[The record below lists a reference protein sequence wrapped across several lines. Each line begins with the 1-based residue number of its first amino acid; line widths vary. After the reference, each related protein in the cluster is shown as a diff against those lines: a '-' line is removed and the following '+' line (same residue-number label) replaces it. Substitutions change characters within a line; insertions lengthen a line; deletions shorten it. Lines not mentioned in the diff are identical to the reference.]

1 MLDGLEE
8 GETLPPPA
16 VDGLSATLSFEAAE
30 ATSASLELN
39 GVPCVR
45 AIVVEA
51 HSRIA
56 GAHLALS
63 VEGHPTCDVLRPVD
77 PIDAGITLAV
87 DCEHLRLPLSV
98 LRASTERTHVDIHVR
113 LVSSEGSTVARAT
126 HRIAIA
132 PETHWSGMATHCES
146 LAAFVTPNSP
156 AIAELLRDA
165 SARLKE
171 KTGSGALDGYLS
183 GNAAR
188 VQRIAESC
196 YEALASRAIS
206 YVVLQASFEKTG
218 QKVRTAADVLRDG
231 LGNCLDL
238 SVTLASLLEA
248 CGLWPML
255 VLGDEHATVAFA
267 TMDEHFADAVHEG
280 ATRLVNRRAL
290 GEVRVIEATA
300 LCGDPKSFGE
310 ALTVGERWLDRLS
323 PASMVVDVRAAR
335 NAGFHPLP
343 EVIARNERDDE
354 APVEPPERDYKIVQP
369 ADLPP
374 LPKPKLTPRESRLES
389 WKKKLL
395 DLTLRN
401 RLLNDRDAAGVPLVA
416 EGDATIA
423 LLENILW
430 DEKRLLLRAR
440 GAMREMTAEA
450 CEEEL
455 RSGTLRA
462 QLDDAELFKRATKA
476 YRDGKS
482 SLEETG
488 ARSLYVALG
497 ALEFKIEQRAEPVRA
512 PLVLVPVEMERISR
526 SEGFRIKAVL
536 DDTVPNVALVEY
548 LRMTH
553 GLDIGLAGQLAED
566 DRGIDLTQI
575 LARVRQSVKNVPGA
589 RVLATA
595 KLGTYS
601 FKKLPL
607 FEEMRLRGKELSAHP
622 IVATLLERNAPT
634 TVRDAKLLDPTEV
647 DQAARFESVRL
658 PLPADSSQ
666 IAAVLSAA
674 AGRTFVLQGPPG
686 TGKSQTITNLL
697 TECLARGKRVLFVA
711 EKSAALEVVSERLRK
726 TGLGAFALDLHA
738 DHATKTNFVTQV
750 KDALEAVDARATA
763 GAANFAQTA
772 AQLDRTS
779 ARVASA
785 GNALHASH
793 RESAKN
799 KARESATASAGLTAH
814 GGLSAHRAI
823 ERALALSE
831 GTNDAIP
838 HPALVNQLDGSLPQD
853 ATSAD
858 LAQRVECVDRLVA
871 AFDELPAESA
881 ADLADF
887 EPTRPLSPEDAT
899 RLAQAARAA
908 TATLEALAE
917 PARTL
922 AAALGVPTPSEFGAM
937 QAQVD
942 LAMSIDMTHV
952 AAAPLATCALA
963 PDSATQLDARA
974 RAVEL
979 TEAAHVARTN
989 MRARFDDAVLTL
1001 PLASLA
1007 GDLRA
1012 AREKFVLFRWLA
1024 TRKVR
1029 AELVRL
1035 AKSPLPT
1042 ALEDLLREIE
1052 SLLAA
1057 KSAIDAAAPVAH
1069 DVRIFAVSQ
1078 AGTDDAIDF
1087 AAARRAIESARIFA
1101 RTARAS
1107 MPKEVAL
1114 LACSVPNTI
1123 RDGSLDTART
1133 EAKRAL
1139 EVAKSA
1145 LLPLADLGANPP
1157 LHAATARLS
1166 TTCERLARVARAE
1179 RTIPAWST
1187 FTVARARAAEFRLK
1201 PVADALLSGA
1211 LPTTL
1216 AESAAEAEMLAAWTR
1231 EKLRSEPALL
1241 DCGADRMQE
1250 LRKQLVAG
1258 MSEYRK
1264 GAAGAVALAVRDR
1277 ARMAL
1282 ANADLPGMRQA
1293 RMKIDELRAL
1303 STIRRPIRRVMS
1315 EAAPAMT
1322 AIKPIVL
1329 ASPLSAATMLPPDFP
1344 PFDLIVFDEASQV
1357 PVWDAA
1363 CAIARG
1369 TASVI
1374 VGDSRQLPPTNFFD
1388 RKDAGDAK
1396 DEGSDADRSA
1406 NDAALADM
1414 LEPLESV
1421 LEEAIASG
1429 IPQRSLLWHYRSR
1442 DERLIEFSNRRS
1454 YGARL
1459 QTFPAA
1465 RRAHPNLGVE
1475 FRFVGGVY
1483 DRAGTSTNRAEAEAV
1498 VAEITR
1504 RLLDDDACTAN
1515 RSIGVVT
1522 FSVAQ
1527 QTLVQDLLDE
1537 ALDRDAKL
1545 RTRLAEAA
1553 EAGEDVF
1560 VKNLENVQGD
1570 ERATMLFSICYGR
1583 DRTGALYHNFGPLNL
1598 SGGERRLNVAVSRA
1612 REKIVVFSSVR
1623 ASELDPKKC
1632 TSKGA
1637 QDLRDYLAFAELGT
1651 VPASR
1656 EETRAGMDIDVDA
1669 IERRLA
1675 RALESRGFR
1684 VDFHVGRS
1692 RDYRVS
1698 LALALPEAPDE
1709 WILGVELDGAFHQ
1722 TAPTVIDR
1730 ELVRAGVLSSLG
1742 WRTIKVSA
1750 IDVLR
1755 DETKTVERI
1764 IAAARGT

>member
-1 MLDGLEE
+1 
-8 GETLPPPA
+8 ET
-16 VDGLSATLSFEAAE
+16 
-30 ATSASLELN
+30 TSAALELN

-51 HSRIA
+51 HTRIA

-63 VEGHPTCDVLRPVD
+63 VEGHPTCDVLRPVE

-98 LRASTERTHVDIHVR
+98 LRESTERTHVDIHVR
-113 LVSSEGSTVARAT
+113 LVSSEGSTVAQAT

-165 SARLKE
+165 SARLDK

-183 GNAAR
+183 GNATR

-206 YVVLQASFEKTG
+206 YVVLQASFEKSG

-248 CGLWPML
+248 CGLLTML

-300 LCGDPKSFGE
+300 LCVAPKSFGE
-310 ALTVGERWLDRLS
+310 ALAMGERWLDRLS

-335 NAGFHPLP
+335 YAGFHPLP
-343 EVIARNERDDE
+343 EVIARNERDDGSLVLTPQRE
-354 APVEPPERDYKIVQP
+354 YKIVQP

-440 GAMREMTAEA
+440 GAMREMTSEA

-455 RSGTLRA
+455 RAGTLRA
-462 QLDDAELFKRATKA
+462 QLDDVELFKRATKA
-476 YRDGKS
+476 YRDAKS

-497 ALEFKIEQRAEPVRA
+497 ALEFKVEQRTAPVRA
-512 PLVLVPVEMERISR
+512 PLILVPVEMERISR

-553 GLDIGLAGQLAED
+553 GLDIGLAGQLTED
-566 DRGIDLTQI
+566 DRGIDLEQI
-575 LARVRQSVKNVPGA
+575 LARVRQSVKNVPDA

-647 DQAARFESVRL
+647 DQAARFETARL

-666 IAAVLSAA
+666 VAAVLSAA

-697 TECLARGKRVLFVA
+697 TECLARGKRVLFIA

-750 KDALEAVDARATA
+750 KDALEAIDARASA

-785 GNALHASH
+785 GKALHASH
-793 RESAKN
+793 RESAKKQ
-799 KARESATASAGLTAH
+799 KASESAGVPAGVSAH
-814 GGLSAHRAI
+814 EGLSAHKAI

-831 GTNDAIP
+831 ATDNAIP

-871 AFDELPAESA
+871 AFEELSAESA
-881 ADLADF
+881 AELADF
-887 EPTRPLSPEDAT
+887 APTRPLSPEDAA
-899 RLAQAARAA
+899 RLAQASRTA
-908 TATLEALAE
+908 TATLETLAE
-917 PARTL
+917 PTRAL
-922 AAALGVPTPSEFGAM
+922 AALLGVPAPSEFGAA

-942 LAMSIDMTHV
+942 LAMSIDLTHV

-963 PDSATQLDARA
+963 PDFATQLDARSRAIELAETAHIA
-974 RAVEL
+974 RANVC
-979 TEAAHVARTN
+979 T
-989 MRARFDDAVLTL
+989 RFDDAVLTL

-1024 TRKVR
+1024 ARKVR

-1035 AKSPLPT
+1035 AKQPLPT
-1042 ALEDLLREIE
+1042 ALEELLREIE
-1052 SLLAA
+1052 SLVVA
-1057 KSAIDAAAPVAH
+1057 KNAIDAALSIAN
-1069 DVRIFAVSQ
+1069 DVRIFAASH
-1078 AGTDDAIDF
+1078 AGTTDAIDF
-1087 AAARRAIESARIFA
+1087 AAARRAIESARA
-1101 RTARAS
+1101 LARAARAA

-1114 LACSVPNTI
+1114 LAGSVPNAI
-1123 RDGSLDTART
+1123 RDGSLDTARI

-1139 EVAKSA
+1139 DAAKSA
-1145 LLPLADLGANPP
+1145 LLPLTDLGANPP
-1157 LHAATARLS
+1157 LHATTARIS
-1166 TTCERLARVARAE
+1166 TTCERLARVARSE
-1179 RTIPAWST
+1179 RALPAWSN
-1187 FTVARARAAEFRLK
+1187 FAVARARAVELRLG

-1211 LPTTL
+1211 LPAVL
-1216 AESAAEAEMLAAWTR
+1216 AERAAEAEMLAAWTR
-1231 EKLRSEPALL
+1231 EKLRSDPALL

-1277 ARMAL
+1277 ARLTL

-1315 EAAPAMT
+1315 EAAAAMT

-1388 RKDAGDAK
+1388 RKDAGDARE
-1396 DEGSDADRSA
+1396 DGSDAERSA

-1442 DERLIEFSNRRS
+1442 DERLIEFSNR
-1454 YGARL
+1454 
-1459 QTFPAA
+1459 
-1465 RRAHPNLGVE
+1465 
-1475 FRFVGGVY
+1475 
-1483 DRAGTSTNRAEAEAV
+1483 
-1498 VAEITR
+1498 
-1504 RLLDDDACTAN
+1504 
-1515 RSIGVVT
+1515 
-1522 FSVAQ
+1522 
-1527 QTLVQDLLDE
+1527 
-1537 ALDRDAKL
+1537 
-1545 RTRLAEAA
+1545 
-1553 EAGEDVF
+1553 
-1560 VKNLENVQGD
+1560 
-1570 ERATMLFSICYGR
+1570 
-1583 DRTGALYHNFGPLNL
+1583 
-1598 SGGERRLNVAVSRA
+1598 
-1612 REKIVVFSSVR
+1612 
-1623 ASELDPKKC
+1623 
-1632 TSKGA
+1632 
-1637 QDLRDYLAFAELGT
+1637 
-1651 VPASR
+1651 
-1656 EETRAGMDIDVDA
+1656 
-1669 IERRLA
+1669 
-1675 RALESRGFR
+1675 
-1684 VDFHVGRS
+1684 
-1692 RDYRVS
+1692 
-1698 LALALPEAPDE
+1698 
-1709 WILGVELDGAFHQ
+1709 
-1722 TAPTVIDR
+1722 
-1730 ELVRAGVLSSLG
+1730 
-1742 WRTIKVSA
+1742 
-1750 IDVLR
+1750 
-1755 DETKTVERI
+1755 
-1764 IAAARGT
+1764 